1 MFIHNY
7 SHTFFLLLRGPISQV
22 VLHDCRQRDVSQ
34 TLMSIHGWVRGFRM
48 CKTSSLQLLLG
59 QLGTS
64 VGSHP
69 SEELENVHWLRGAWN
84 QQHGSIFPWFRC
96 LMWKAWFVV
105 GCSHWYYTLQWHI
118 HLISSEQR
126 AKLLLHFE
134 WRYADSWLWEWYESD
149 SFAWNNESSFFLIG
163 LRCTH
168 CTFEDLHNAEAEA
181 ELVSFE
187 VSICLFWNNYYLL
200 YCPVKSDILS
210 FHFHNHLSD
219 RSFALLSRAMVAS
232 CQARPSVRIVLMM
245 EEGKP
250 KQTTCHASFPR

>member
-1 MFIHNY
+1 MTAGRGMCLRLSCQFMAGFVALECARH
-7 SHTFFLLLRGPISQV
+7 LLCSCFSGSLDLIRLRGVGERSLVKRSMKSATWFISKFV
-22 VLHDCRQRDVSQ
+22 AYCGKRGSWLVARIGITVHLAVDTSQ
-34 TLMSIHGWVRGFRM
+34 
-48 CKTSSLQLLLG
+48 
-59 QLGTS
+59 
-64 VGSHP
+64 
-69 SEELENVHWLRGAWN
+69 
-84 QQHGSIFPWFRC
+84 
-96 LMWKAWFVV
+96 
-105 GCSHWYYTLQWHI
+105 
-118 HLISSEQR
+118 QR

-134 WRYADSWLWEWYESD
+134 WRYAGSWLWEWYESD

>member
-1 MFIHNY
+1 
-7 SHTFFLLLRGPISQV
+7 
-22 VLHDCRQRDVSQ
+22 
-34 TLMSIHGWVRGFRM
+34 
-48 CKTSSLQLLLG
+48 
-59 QLGTS
+59 
-64 VGSHP
+64 
-69 SEELENVHWLRGAWN
+69 
-84 QQHGSIFPWFRC
+84 
-96 LMWKAWFVV
+96 MWKAWFVV

-245 EEGKP
+245 EEGTP
-250 KQTTCHASFPR
+250 KQTTRRVQSPHQYILSDWDAVVPTIGNERSILVHDHVSERDTSHPHDFTWLK

>member
-1 MFIHNY
+1 
-7 SHTFFLLLRGPISQV
+7 
-22 VLHDCRQRDVSQ
+22 
-34 TLMSIHGWVRGFRM
+34 
-48 CKTSSLQLLLG
+48 
-59 QLGTS
+59 
-64 VGSHP
+64 
-69 SEELENVHWLRGAWN
+69 
-84 QQHGSIFPWFRC
+84 
-96 LMWKAWFVV
+96 MWKAWFVV

-134 WRYADSWLWEWYESD
+134 WRHADSWLWEWYESD

-187 VSICLFWNNYYLL
+187 VSICLFWNNYHLL
-200 YCPVKSDILS
+200 YFPVKSDILS

-250 KQTTCHASFPR
+250 KQTTRHASFPR

>member
-1 MFIHNY
+1 
-7 SHTFFLLLRGPISQV
+7 
-22 VLHDCRQRDVSQ
+22 
-34 TLMSIHGWVRGFRM
+34 
-48 CKTSSLQLLLG
+48 
-59 QLGTS
+59 
-64 VGSHP
+64 
-69 SEELENVHWLRGAWN
+69 
-84 QQHGSIFPWFRC
+84 
-96 LMWKAWFVV
+96 MWKAWFVV

-219 RSFALLSRAMVAS
+219 RSFALLSRAMVSS

-245 EEGKP
+245 EEGTP
-250 KQTTCHASFPR
+250 KQTTRRVQSPHQYILSDWDAVVPTIGNERSILVHDHVSERDTSHPHDFTWLK